1 MENGIRHQLST
12 AAGTLCVLS
21 FALCSFN
28 CINKPLAPVAP
39 TWETQM
45 TAPLSLRSY
54 TLADLAAKDS
64 NFIPN
69 TPGIAS
75 GAAFSPAGALFSDTV
90 SIGDSS
96 GSGPGNTLVDQKT
109 AGDFNAIKIH
119 VVVDNSIPLQLA
131 LKLKFLDTANRP
143 LITIPQTSG
152 DSVIVPAPAV
162 LGGTVQSP
170 SHTERIIDLADT
182 EIQQFNSTHSLV
194 YFLQIS
200 APGTNLLALER
211 TQTINIRIWAEFL
224 FQVNK

>member
-1 MENGIRHQLST
+1 MENGIRHKLST

-28 CINKPLAPVAP
+28 CVNKPLAPVAP

-64 NFIPN
+64 NFFPS
-69 TPGIAS
+69 TPGIAL
-75 GAAFSPAGALFSDTV
+75 AATFSPAGALFSDTV

-96 GSGPGNTLVDQKT
+96 GSGPGHTLVDQKT
-109 AGDFNAIKIH
+109 AGDFNAIQIH
-119 VVVDNSIPLQLA
+119 VVVDNGIPLQLA
-131 LKLKFLDTANRP
+131 LKLKFLDTANRL
-143 LITIPQTSG
+143 LITIPQSSG
-152 DSVIVPAPAV
+152 DSIIVPAPVV

-170 SHTERIIDLADT
+170 SHTERIISLADT

-200 APGTNLLALER
+200 APGTDLLALVR
-211 TQTINIRIWAEFL
+211 TQAINIRIWAEFS